1 MSEEILKYRE
11 IAAILR
17 TRIKNGVYG
26 TQGRLPTVS
35 QLVAE
40 FHAGR
45 GTVNQALLVL
55 QSEGLVITRNKS
67 YIVGEAPMRITGA
80 PFFDS
85 YMQSQGFTPVAK
97 TLLSSEMV
105 PMPAEAIAHFKD
117 VGEDELFL
125 YRRRLH
131 GTKERMYRL
140 ADLWYPAHL
149 TEQFLSQ
156 VTSNPD
162 ANIASLIRDVHG
174 MHLQKASDDIIAR
187 LPTVEESKMLQI
199 ARNVP
204 ILEIWRECTT
214 AEGRPIMYN
223 KLVLVASLFHL
234 NYQYDL

>member
-1 MSEEILKYRE
+1 MSEETLKYRE

-17 TRIKNGVYG
+17 ARIKNGVYG

-35 QLVAE
+35 QLVVE

-45 GTVNQALLVL
+45 GTVNQALIVL
-55 QSEGLVITRNKS
+55 QSEGLVSSRHKS
-67 YIVGEAPMRITGA
+67 YMVGEAPMRITGA

-85 YMQSQGFTPVAK
+85 YMQSQGLTPVAK

-105 PMPAEAIAHFKD
+105 PMPARAIAHFKD
-117 VGEDELFL
+117 IGEDELFL

-140 ADLWYPAHL
+140 ADLWYPASL
-149 TEQFLSQ
+149 TEQFLTQ
-156 VTSNPD
+156 VAANPD
-162 ANIASLIRDVHG
+162 ANIASLIRDTHD

-187 LPTVEESKMLQI
+187 LPTVEEAKILQI

-204 ILEIWRECTT
+204 VLEIWRKCTT
-214 AEGRPIMYN
+214 SEDKPVMYN

>member
-1 MSEEILKYRE
+1 MTEESLKYRE

-17 TRIKNGVYG
+17 ERIKSGVYG

-35 QLVAE
+35 QLVTE

-55 QSEGLVITRNKS
+55 QSEGLVSSRNKS
-67 YIVGEAPMRITGA
+67 YTVGEAPMRIAGA
-80 PFFDS
+80 PFFDR
-85 YMQSQGFTPVAK
+85 YMQEQGLVPIAK

-117 VGEDELFL
+117 ASEDELFL
-125 YRRRLH
+125 HRRRLH
-131 GTKERMYRL
+131 GTKERIYRL
-140 ADLWYPAHL
+140 ADLWYPARL

-162 ANIASLIRDVHG
+162 VNIASLIRDVRG
-174 MHLQKASDDIIAR
+174 MHLQKANDDILAR
-187 LPTVEESKMLQI
+187 LPSLEESKLLQI

-204 ILEIWRECTT
+204 VLEIWRECTT
-214 AEGRPIMYN
+214 AEGQPIMYN